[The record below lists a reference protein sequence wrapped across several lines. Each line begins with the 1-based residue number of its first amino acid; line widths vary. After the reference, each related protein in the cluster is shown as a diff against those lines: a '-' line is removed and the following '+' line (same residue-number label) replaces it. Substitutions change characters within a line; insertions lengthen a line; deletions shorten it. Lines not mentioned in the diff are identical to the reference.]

1 MKILLL
7 EDDYTYKES
16 IKELL
21 EEMGYSVDDFD
32 DGEKALDALAVV
44 LKKQLLD
51 GEALLIPGIGTFSV
65 IQKAARL
72 GRNPKTG
79 ETVEIPAKKS
89 VKFKATK
96 TLADAVNE

>member
-1 MKILLL
+1 MKKAELINAISN
-7 EDDYTYKES
+7 ES
-16 IKELL
+16 ELSKGL
-21 EEMGYSVDDFD
+21 S
-32 DGEKALDALAVV
+32 EKALDALAVV

>member
-1 MKILLL
+1 MKKADLINAIS
-7 EDDYTYKES
+7 TES
-16 IKELL
+16 ELSKGL
-21 EEMGYSVDDFD
+21 S
-32 DGEKALDALAVV
+32 EKALDALAVI
-44 LKKQLLD
+44 LKKQLLAGD
-51 GEALLIPGIGTFSV
+51 ALLIPGIGTFSV

-79 ETVEIPAKKS
+79 DTVEIPAKKS

>member
-1 MKILLL
+1 MKKADLINAIS
-7 EDDYTYKES
+7 TES
-16 IKELL
+16 ELSKGL
-21 EEMGYSVDDFD
+21 S
-32 DGEKALDALAVV
+32 EKALDALAIV
-44 LKKQLLD
+44 LKKQLLT

-79 ETVEIPAKKS
+79 DTVEIPAKKT

>member
-1 MKILLL
+1 MKKADLVNALS
-7 EDDYTYKES
+7 T
-16 IKELL
+16 
-21 EEMGYSVDDFD
+21 EMNTAKHIAD
-32 DGEKALDALAVV
+32 EALFALATV

-79 ETVEIPAKKS
+79 DTVEIAAKKT

>member
-1 MKILLL
+1 MKKAELINAISN
-7 EDDYTYKES
+7 ES
-16 IKELL
+16 ELSKGL
-21 EEMGYSVDDFD
+21 S
-32 DGEKALDALAVV
+32 EKALDALSVV
-44 LKKQLLD
+44 LKTQLLD

-79 ETVEIPAKKS
+79 DTVEIQAKKT

>member
-1 MKILLL
+1 MK
-7 EDDYTYKES
+7 KA
-16 IKELL
+16 ELIAAMA
-21 EEMGYSVDDFD
+21 EEMNTNKHVAD
-32 DGEKALDALAVV
+32 EALDALSKV
-44 LKKQLLD
+44 LQRQLVA

-79 ETVEIPAKKS
+79 DTVEIAAKKT

>member
-1 MKILLL
+1 MKKAELINAISN
-7 EDDYTYKES
+7 ES
-16 IKELL
+16 ELSKGL
-21 EEMGYSVDDFD
+21 S
-32 DGEKALDALAVV
+32 EKALDALAVV

-79 ETVEIPAKKS
+79 DTVEIAAKKT

>member
-1 MKILLL
+1 MKKADLIAAVA
-7 EDDYTYKES
+7 
-16 IKELL
+16 
-21 EEMGYSVDDFD
+21 EEMNTNKHVAD
-32 DGEKALDALAVV
+32 EALDALSKV
-44 LKKQLLD
+44 LQRQLVA

-79 ETVEIPAKKS
+79 DTVEIAAKKS

>member
-1 MKILLL
+1 MK
-7 EDDYTYKES
+7 KA
-16 IKELL
+16 ELL
-21 EEMGYSVDDFD
+21 AAVQQETKTLKNISHRSVKLATEEVM
-32 DGEKALDALAVV
+32 DALAIV
-44 LKKQLLD
+44 LQRQLVA
-51 GEALLIPGIGTFSV
+51 GEPLLIPGIGTFSV

-79 ETVEIPAKKS
+79 DSVEIPAKKT

>member
-1 MKILLL
+1 MKQADLINAIS
-7 EDDYTYKES
+7 TES
-16 IKELL
+16 ELSKGL
-21 EEMGYSVDDFD
+21 S
-32 DGEKALDALAVV
+32 EKALDALAIV
-44 LKKQLLD
+44 LKKQLLT

-79 ETVEIPAKKS
+79 DTVEIPAKKT

>member
-1 MKILLL
+1 MK
-7 EDDYTYKES
+7 KA
-16 IKELL
+16 ELIAAMA
-21 EEMGYSVDDFD
+21 EEMNTNKHVAD
-32 DGEKALDALAVV
+32 EALDALSKV
-44 LKKQLLD
+44 LQRQLVA

>member
-1 MKILLL
+1 MK
-7 EDDYTYKES
+7 KA
-16 IKELL
+16 ELVAAMAQ
-21 EEMGYSVDDFD
+21 EMNTAKHIAD
-32 DGEKALDALAVV
+32 EALFALATV

-51 GEALLIPGIGTFSV
+51 GDALLIPGIGTFSV

>member
-1 MKILLL
+1 MK
-7 EDDYTYKES
+7 KA
-16 IKELL
+16 ELIAAMA
-21 EEMGYSVDDFD
+21 EEMNTNKHIAD
-32 DGEKALDALAVV
+32 EALDALSKV
-44 LKKQLLD
+44 LQRQLVA
-51 GEALLIPGIGTFSV
+51 GEALLILGIGTFSV

-79 ETVEIPAKKS
+79 DSVEIQAKKT

>member
-1 MKILLL
+1 MKKAELINAISN
-7 EDDYTYKES
+7 ES
-16 IKELL
+16 ELSKGL
-21 EEMGYSVDDFD
+21 S
-32 DGEKALDALAVV
+32 EKALDALAIV

>member
-1 MKILLL
+1 MKKAELINAISN
-7 EDDYTYKES
+7 ES
-16 IKELL
+16 GLSKGL
-21 EEMGYSVDDFD
+21 S
-32 DGEKALDALAVV
+32 EKALDALSVV
-44 LKKQLLD
+44 LKTQLLD

-79 ETVEIPAKKS
+79 DTVEIQAKKT

>member
-1 MKILLL
+1 MKKSELINAISN
-7 EDDYTYKES
+7 ES
-16 IKELL
+16 ELSKGL
-21 EEMGYSVDDFD
+21 S
-32 DGEKALDALAVV
+32 EKALDALAVV

-79 ETVEIPAKKS
+79 DTVEIPAKKT

-96 TLADAVNE
+96 ALADAVNE

>member
-1 MKILLL
+1 MKKADLIAA
-7 EDDYTYKES
+7 
-16 IKELL
+16 IA
-21 EEMGYSVDDFD
+21 EEMNTAKHIAD
-32 DGEKALDALAVV
+32 EALTALAKV
-44 LKKQLLD
+44 LEFQLIN
-51 GEALLIPGIGTFSV
+51 GESLLIPGIGTFSV

-79 ETVEIPAKKS
+79 ETVEIPAKKT

>member
-1 MKILLL
+1 MKKADLINAIS
-7 EDDYTYKES
+7 TES
-16 IKELL
+16 ELSKGL
-21 EEMGYSVDDFD
+21 S
-32 DGEKALDALAVV
+32 EKALDALAIV

-79 ETVEIPAKKS
+79 DTVEIAAKKS

>member
-1 MKILLL
+1 MKKSELINAISN
-7 EDDYTYKES
+7 ES
-16 IKELL
+16 ELSKGL
-21 EEMGYSVDDFD
+21 S
-32 DGEKALDALAVV
+32 EKALDALAVV

-79 ETVEIPAKKS
+79 DTVEIPAKKT

>member
-1 MKILLL
+1 MK
-7 EDDYTYKES
+7 KA
-16 IKELL
+16 ELIAA
-21 EEMGYSVDDFD
+21 MA
-32 DGEKALDALAVV
+32 EKMNTNKHVADEALDALSKV
-44 LKKQLLD
+44 LQRQLVA
-51 GEALLIPGIGTFSV
+51 GEALLILGIGTFSV